1 MNKPY
6 IICHMMETLDGRI
19 DCAMT
24 VKING
29 GDNYY
34 KILNELNVPTT
45 ISGRVTAELEFH
57 HEGKFISKTNK
68 SINKEVFIK
77 NQISEEYEIV
87 CDTNGTFKWSDQKEE
102 DKPLL
107 LIMSENVKKDYLSY
121 LDQKSISYIVT
132 GKNKIDLKRA
142 MEILYNEFNIKRVGV
157 VGGGTINAA
166 FLKEGLLDEISI
178 LLAPAIDGRHGFN
191 ASFDGLDINN
201 EPFKLKLNNL
211 TKFDDDSIH
220 LLYKVIK

>member
-45 ISGRVTAELEFH
+45 ISGRVTAELEFP
-57 HEGKFISKTNK
+57 HEGKFISKINE
-68 SINKEVFIK
+68 SINKEIFAK
-77 NQISEEYEIV
+77 NQVSEEYEIV
-87 CDTNGTFKWSDQKEE
+87 CDTNGTFKWADQKEE

-107 LIMSENVKKDYLSY
+107 LIMSENVKEDYLSY

-142 MEILYNEFNIKRVGV
+142 MEILYKEFNIKRVGV
-157 VGGGTINAA
+157 VGGATINAA

-178 LLAPAIDGRHGFN
+178 LLAPAIDARKGFN

-201 EPFKLKLNNL
+201 EPFNLKLNNL
-211 TKFDDDSIH
+211 TKFDDESIW
-220 LLYKVIK
+220 LDYQVIK